1 MSLRRSPTA
10 ALHRRS
16 TATLLVALAFAAL
29 CACSDD
35 DLAAH
40 DSGARDGAVRDAG
53 PDEDAQN
60 IDGSAADGGSLDA
73 LLARLRAS
81 DATSAGLDGLLSE
94 MALGDGW
101 PLTDDARLVFST
113 RWDDA
118 PGDVA
123 LVSDLDAWSE
133 TARPATRLASGVH
146 YLVVIERASLT
157 AAIAGAKYKWWSAP
171 AVFRAPPEATAY
183 DADALGEFGYVA
195 PPSDRAWY
203 ERFPGFRSAHLD
215 AARTLRA
222 RLPAGFVARTAAA
235 ASARTVLFHDGQN
248 VFDPGALYGG
258 FRAGEALAVPA
269 YADVVALAVDNAAD
283 RFYAYT
289 HVDDTVA
296 GVGLVGGRA
305 DDYLALLDDEALPFF
320 RARYG
325 VSAMG
330 DSLVVAGSS
339 LGGLVSLYAAMTS
352 DTRQGCVIAMS
363 STVGWGSIGASAAD
377 GRALANLWPARGH
390 GTTGVY
396 LDTGGGAGSGCV
408 DSDADGVDDDS
419 PDGADNYCETAQLRD
434 VLDAIGY
441 DFGTDLA
448 HWHEPG
454 ATHNEAAWAARLPRG
469 LAACAA
475 MGWAAAD

>member
-1 MSLRRSPTA
+1 M
-10 ALHRRS
+10 
-16 TATLLVALAFAAL
+16 AFASL
-29 CACSDD
+29 CACGDD
-35 DLAAH
+35 DSAAN
-40 DSGARDGAVRDAG
+40 DAGARDASADDA
-53 PDEDAQN
+53 AQT
-60 IDGSAADGGSLDA
+60 IDGSAADGGALDA

-81 DATSAGLDGLLSE
+81 DATAEALDAVVRE
-94 MALGDGW
+94 IALGDGW
-101 PLTDDARLVFST
+101 PLADDARLVFLT

-123 LVSDLDAWSE
+123 LVSELDAWSE

-146 YLVVIERASLT
+146 HLVVVERASLT

-171 AVFRAPPEATAY
+171 GVFRAPPEATAY

-203 ERFPGFRSAHLD
+203 ERFPGLRSAHLD
-215 AARTLRA
+215 APRTLRA
-222 RLPAGFVARTAAA
+222 RLPVGFIARTAAA

-248 VFDPGALYGG
+248 VFDSGAPYGG
-258 FRAGEALAVPA
+258 FRAGEALAEPA
-269 YADVVALAVDNAAD
+269 YADVVALAVDNAPD
-283 RFYAYT
+283 RFDAYT
-289 HVDDTVA
+289 HVNDTIPDV
-296 GVGLVGGRA
+296 GVVGGRA

-325 VSAMG
+325 VRAMG
-330 DSLVVAGSS
+330 DSLVVAGAS

-363 STVGWGSIGASAAD
+363 STLGWGSIDASAAD
-377 GRALANLWPARGH
+377 GRALAALWPARGH
-390 GTTGVY
+390 RTTSVY
-396 LDTGGGAGSGCV
+396 LDSGGGAGSGCV

-454 ATHNEAAWAARLPRG
+454 ATHDEAAWAARLPRG

-475 MGWAAAD
+475 MGWAAAE